1 MNIEEQYSS
10 QPLEAGVDEVGRG
23 PLAGPVSAAAVILD
37 PESKIEG
44 LKDSEDWRNRCLV
57 RHKLRTLNDS
67 EISNWLDEVKKDKS
81 EEYSSEIRKVLREE
95 WAFIKEASRLRHL

>member
-1 MNIEEQYSS
+1 MEE
-10 QPLEAGVDEVGRG
+10 
-23 PLAGPVSAAAVILD
+23 
-37 PESKIEG
+37 IEG
-44 LKDSEDWRNRCLV
+44 YNDSEDWRNRCLV

-67 EISNWLDEVKKDKS
+67 EISNWLDEIKKDKSKS